1 MKTPGVISRWNDDKG
16 FGFIRSKAGG
26 DEVFLHIS
34 AFRGDRRPQT
44 GDQVL
49 FVVGKDAQGRLRA
62 EQAFPAGLTD
72 EPDTRRKPP
81 AQVSW
86 EQTRPEEESRPLQK
100 LGVKLALFL
109 ALCALPAIGC
119 IRLVL
124 ANRDITLVWLAFQ
137 AYPVG
142 SLLAFFF
149 YWKDK
154 RSATR
159 GTWRTS
165 EGMLH
170 FFELVGGWPGALIA
184 QQVFRHKTRKV
195 SFQVVFWGIVLMHQ
209 LFWAGILLMPLRS

>member
-1 MKTPGVISRWNDDKG
+1 MISRWNDDKG

-49 FVVGKDAQGRLRA
+49 FVIGKDAQGRLRA
-62 EQAFPAGLTD
+62 EQAFPAGLTSED
-72 EPDTRRKPP
+72 PDTRRKPP

-86 EQTRPEEESRPLQK
+86 EQTRPEAEGRPSRKP
-100 LGVKLALFL
+100 GVKLAIFL

-119 IRLVL
+119 IRL
-124 ANRDITLVWLAFQ
+124 
-137 AYPVG
+137 
-142 SLLAFFF
+142 LLAGHPLPFLAYLVASPAAFAL
-149 YWKDK
+149 YWDDK
-154 RSATR
+154 RNATR
-159 GTWRTS
+159 GAWRTS
-165 EGMLH
+165 EAMLH

-195 SFQVVFWGIVLMHQ
+195 SFQVVFWGIVLLHQ